1 MDRELF
7 VPIVSLYAIA
17 EHEGGMIDQKLLKA
31 NIDPSRVP
39 PGQIKQVLQQLGLD
53 PNNVP
58 ESIKQKFKMAYPTS
72 APASGAASGELMKDT
87 SAPAPAKPQSA
98 EAEVDPYH
106 LDVNGNI
113 VPDLPQSEWEIS
125 AILVQSRGGFQAQR
139 LMYHFKVV
147 DSRATA
153 INPASV
159 MRQFFDTFL
168 SGSTKILLLIS
179 ALVTIVAAASI
190 MTTIYNSV
198 SARLR
203 EIAILRAL
211 GATRAR
217 ILTLICTEAIVVGFV
232 GGIIG
237 LFAGHALRA
246 LGSAYLQ
253 RTLGEGI
260 NWTRVG
266 VEEWWYLLAVVVL
279 AFLAGLVPAMKAYR
293 TPVATNLVAV

>member
-1 MDRELF
+1 
-7 VPIVSLYAIA
+7 
-17 EHEGGMIDQKLLKA
+17 
-31 NIDPSRVP
+31 
-39 PGQIKQVLQQLGLD
+39 
-53 PNNVP
+53 
-58 ESIKQKFKMAYPTS
+58 
-72 APASGAASGELMKDT
+72 
-87 SAPAPAKPQSA
+87 
-98 EAEVDPYH
+98 
-106 LDVNGNI
+106 
-113 VPDLPQSEWEIS
+113 
-125 AILVQSRGGFQAQR
+125 
-139 LMYHFKVV
+139 
-147 DSRATA
+147 
-153 INPASV
+153 
-159 MRQFFDTFL
+159 
-168 SGSTKILLLIS
+168 LIS

-217 ILTLICTEAIVVGFV
+217 ILTIICTEALVVGFV

-237 LFAGHALRA
+237 LFAGHALSA